1 MQNAAMNQ
9 NTRSDRHFLAP
20 PQPSHFIRD
29 GFTVLYRFLDE
40 VEVKDARLAVEEVV
54 AAPRLCGACTRPH
67 NTLLP
72 LRWNDSVVRLVLA
85 SSARVRALAEAVG
98 AVDPKWISGYVSI
111 KEPRSPALWW
121 HQDWWCWDHPVSF
134 RRPAPQIA
142 VLCYLT
148 ATDVGSGA
156 LRVLPGSHHRSLP
169 IHALLPERHAESADA
184 LEVGHPAMTD
194 QPGQVTLSLAAGDA
208 VVIDYRLLHG
218 THGNDRDMRRDC
230 ILLSFAP
237 SWRDLPADIRG
248 HLIQHPAQPG
258 AGEHPSAG
266 GWEDELLPR
275 FDGVPKSLPLNR
287 KPPPV
292 FEAVK

>member
-1 MQNAAMNQ
+1 MSPNIHPDGL
-9 NTRSDRHFLAP
+9 SLAP
-20 PQPSHFIRD
+20 SQASDFIRD
-29 GFTVLYRFLDE
+29 GFTVLHQFLDE
-40 VEVKDARLAVEEVV
+40 VEVKDARVGVEEVV

-72 LRWNDSVVRLVLA
+72 LRWNDSVVRVVLA

-98 AVDPKWISGYVSI
+98 AVDPKWISGYVST
-111 KEPRSPALWW
+111 KEAHSPALWW

-134 RRPAPQIA
+134 KRPAPQVA

-156 LRVLPGSHHRSLP
+156 LRVLPESHHRSLP
-169 IHALLPERHAESADA
+169 IHARLPERHAEPASA
-184 LEVGHPAMTD
+184 LEPEHTAMTD

-208 VVIDYRLLHG
+208 VAIDYRLLHG
-218 THGNDRDMRRDC
+218 THGNARDVRRDC
-230 ILLSFAP
+230 ILLSFTP

-258 AGEHPSAG
+258 DGERPPAG
-266 GWEDELLPR
+266 GWEAELLPR
-275 FDGVPKSLPLNR
+275 FDGVRESLQVNR

-292 FEAVK
+292 FEVVE

>member
-1 MQNAAMNQ
+1 MNP
-9 NTRSDRHFLAP
+9 NNHPNVRSLPP
-20 PQPSHFIRD
+20 PQASAFLRD

-40 VEVKDARLAVEEVV
+40 VEVKDARVGVEEVV

-85 SSARVRALAEAVG
+85 SSARVWALAEAV
-98 AVDPKWISGYVSI
+98 AATDPKWISGYVSV
-111 KEPRSPALWW
+111 KEARSPALWW

-134 RRPAPQIA
+134 RRPASQIA

-148 ATDVGSGA
+148 ATEVGSGA

-169 IHALLPERHAESADA
+169 IHACLPERHAESAEA
-184 LEVGHPAMTD
+184 LEVGHTAMTD
-194 QPGQVTLSLAAGDA
+194 QPGEVTLSLAAGDA
-208 VVIDYRLLHG
+208 AVIDYRLLHG
-218 THGNDRDMRRDC
+218 THGNDRDLRRDC

-258 AGEHPSAG
+258 DGERPPAG

-275 FDGVPKSLPLNR
+275 FDGVPKSLQVNRTPPL
-287 KPPPV
+287 V
-292 FEAVK
+292 FEAVE

>member
-1 MQNAAMNQ
+1 MSPNNHAHG
-9 NTRSDRHFLAP
+9 RFPRP

-40 VEVKDARLAVEEVV
+40 IEVKDARVAVEEVV